1 MASRLNTH
9 PRRGH
14 TLVEL
19 IVSIAVMATIMVG
32 IASALV
38 LASKTLPDRS
48 TPAAAVSKAGE
59 VADQI
64 LGELTYALSV
74 LSQGPRSIAFTVAD
88 RNGDNLPERIEYTWS
103 GTAGDPLTRKYN
115 DDPLVT
121 LLANVQEFR
130 LTYATRSE
138 RLPPS
143 YSDGPEFLLAPADQ
157 HFLTRVQL
165 ALRAGDSP
173 GTQVDSAIHVLS
185 QPQVTP

>member
-1 MASRLNTH
+1 MASRLNAH

-74 LSQGPRSIAFTVAD
+74 ISQGPKSIAFTVAD